1 MSILTHRHLIWA
13 IICNGE
19 GHLKCKQLLSTLITF
34 YLETHGG
41 QNFNNCLKV
50 YLFIAIE
57 N

>member
-1 MSILTHRHLIWA
+1 MHRYLIWA
-13 IICNGE
+13 ITWNG

-34 YLETHGG
+34 YLETNGG
-41 QNFNNCLKV
+41 QNFNNYLKV